1 MKPSERLL
9 SLDVFRGI
17 TIMGMILVNNPGT
30 WGAIYP
36 PLKHA
41 AWNGCTPTDLIFP
54 FFLFIVGV
62 AISYSLSKR
71 KAQGGDMKSLY
82 LNIFRRTVILFV
94 LGLILAGFPFGL
106 LFGHEFSWSTIR
118 IPGVLQR
125 IAIVYMISSILFLT
139 TNTKF
144 QYWFTGGVLVI
155 YTVLMSLISVPGV
168 GYANFEPTT
177 NLAAWLDR
185 LLLGSHLW
193 SGTKVWDPEGILSTL
208 PAIGTAML
216 GIFTGNWLRSEKDQ
230 TTKTVWLYVWGS
242 ILMVA
247 GWVWD
252 GWFPINKN
260 IWTSSYVLYTGGL
273 ALNFLAFCYWFID
286 VKKITWWIK
295 PFQVYGL
302 NAITVFFLSG
312 IVGRMMY
319 MIKWENAEGTMIS
332 VKDYLFQTFFL
343 SWLQPINA
351 SLAWA
356 IAYILIWL
364 GLMWI
369 LYAKKI
375 FIKV

>member
-1 MKPSERLL
+1 MKSSERLL

-36 PLKHA
+36 PLEHA
-41 AWNGCTPTDLIFP
+41 KWHGCTPTDLIFP

-62 AISYSLSKR
+62 AISYSLTKR
-71 KAQGGDMKSLY
+71 KEQGTDMKGLY
-82 LNIFRRTVILFV
+82 LNILRRGFILFG

-106 LFGHEFSWSTIR
+106 ILGHQFSFSTIR

-125 IAIVYMISSILFLT
+125 IAVVYMISSFLFLI

-144 QYWFTGGVLVI
+144 QYFFTAAILVV
-155 YTVLMSLISVPGV
+155 YAMLMSFIPVPGV
-168 GYANFEPTT
+168 GYANFEPGT
-177 NLAAWLDR
+177 NFAAWIDNLI
-185 LLLGSHLW
+185 LSGHMW
-193 SGTKVWDPEGILSTL
+193 SATKVWDPEGLLSTL

-216 GIFTGNWLRSEKDQ
+216 GIFAGNWLRSEKDQ
-230 TTKTVWLYVWGS
+230 TTKTLWMYIWGS
-242 ILMVA
+242 ILMTA
-247 GWVWD
+247 GWVWS
-252 GWFPINKN
+252 GWFPLNKS

-273 ALNFLAFCYWFID
+273 AFMFLAFCYWFID

-295 PFQVYGL
+295 PFQVYGM

-312 IVGRMMY
+312 IVGRFMY
-319 MIKWENAEGTMIS
+319 MIKVETLDGTLTLQQ
-332 VKDYLFQTFFL
+332 YLFKILFL
-343 SWLQPINA
+343 SWLEPINA

-356 IAYILIWL
+356 IMYILVWL